1 MNIFWGSFSVDFYI
15 PYRYSGHIA
24 RDFRNTW
31 LVMINTDI
39 EMETAQLKKK
49 AQSTACSHSRQTR
62 DRPCVN
68 FVFLFNTI
76 TPWPLVHVIFR
87 HDQS

>member
-39 EMETAQLKKK
+39 EMETAQLKK
-49 AQSTACSHSRQTR
+49 SSVFNMFTFSS
-62 DRPCVN
+62 DERPTLC
-68 FVFLFNTI
+68 
-76 TPWPLVHVIFR
+76 
-87 HDQS
+87 